1 MSQNELMVVQTEA
14 LPAIAARRGSAY
26 IVTSPLTG
34 QEAKLSRNVD
44 FGVTVGKKPSLF
56 KSGAEK
62 IIMAYQLMCR
72 YSIESK
78 IEQIDAKGNGFFYY
92 SVKCSLYKGFTL
104 ADGSYQ
110 EVEYSNGYGS
120 SNTNESRNGTAS
132 AFNAANAT
140 LKMAQK
146 RAMVAASLAVSGLS
160 SMFTMD
166 IEDESNVTMKDM
178 IEQQPSD
185 VINSQQRKRMI
196 NVAANAG
203 MSSQQFG
210 KWLSAE
216 GYPKTSQINVQQFD
230 EIVERLQKMTMEEE

>member
-1 MSQNELMVVQTEA
+1 MSQNELMVVQTEG
-14 LPAIAARRGSAY
+14 LQAIAKAKGSAY

-34 QEAKLSRNVD
+34 QEVKLSRNID
-44 FGVTVGKKPSLF
+44 FGTTVGKKPSLY

-78 IEQIDAKGNGFFYY
+78 IEELDAKGNGFFYY
-92 SVKCSLYKGFTL
+92 SVKCSLFKGFTL
-104 ADGSYQ
+104 PSGEYQ

-120 SNTNESRNGTAS
+120 ANTRESRNGTAS

-166 IEDESNVTMKDM
+166 IEDESSVTMKDM
-178 IEQQPSD
+178 MSQKPAD
-185 VINSQQRKRMI
+185 VINSQQRNRMI
-196 NVAANAG
+196 NVAAFAG
-203 MSSQQFG
+203 MSVEQF
-210 KWLSAE
+210 KQWLSAE
-216 GYPKTSQINVQQFD
+216 GYPKSSMITVQQFD
-230 EIVERLQKMTMEEE
+230 EIVEKLQKMYKGE